1 MGKVAGP
8 TGNGAPCILGQSMA
22 EDTNLF
28 EMRRLEALSN
38 TIFGV
43 AMTLLAYD
51 IPKGQI
57 SLASPDWTAIWHAYA
72 SHLVALLLSFIVAG
86 IFWLSHQRRLAY
98 APHAGRPVVILN
110 LVFLLSIILLPATT
124 GLYGTYWDVRD
135 IVILYG
141 AHLMLISALNGALW
155 VFAVAPRGD
164 WAMLAG
170 PAFSTFV
177 FVIALIVGAVAPT
190 APRFV
195 WPFAFVGIFLT
206 SLVERKQN

>member
-1 MGKVAGP
+1 
-8 TGNGAPCILGQSMA
+8 MA
-22 EDTNLF
+22 QDNLF

-51 IPKGQI
+51 LPKGQI
-57 SLASPDWTAIWHAYA
+57 TLASPDWTAIWHAYG
-72 SHLVALLLSFIVAG
+72 SHLIALLLGFLVAG

-98 APHAGRPVVILN
+98 APHAGRPVVMVN
-110 LVFLLSIILLPATT
+110 LVFLLLIILLPATT
-124 GLYGTYWDVRD
+124 GLYGNYWNVPD

-141 AHLMLISALNGALW
+141 AHLMLTSVLNGALW
-155 VFAVAPRGD
+155 VLAVAPRGD

-177 FVIALIVGAVAPT
+177 FVIALIIGSVAPT
-190 APRFV
+190 GPRFV
-195 WPFAFVGIFLT
+195 WPFAFIGSFIT
-206 SLVERKQN
+206 SFVESKRN